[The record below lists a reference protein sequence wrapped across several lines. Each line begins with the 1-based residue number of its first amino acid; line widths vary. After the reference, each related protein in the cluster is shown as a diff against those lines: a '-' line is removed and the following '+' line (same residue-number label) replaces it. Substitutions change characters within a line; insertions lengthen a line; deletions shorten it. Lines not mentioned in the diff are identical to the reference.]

1 MKKILAALMCFL
13 MLVPTFAQKSD
24 AKVTMSEMEA
34 QKIVDFAK
42 EFGFFT
48 ELTAEDSVNPTP
60 ITRAQLATVVSRVI
74 GMEGM
79 SGSEMPFTDVP
90 DWAKDQVS
98 LMYDLGIMVGDGDGK
113 FMPGDPVTGGQAAK
127 IIVHILGYDLQAK
140 SLGGYPHGYMLQ
152 ADKLGL
158 FDGINVGFDEAVS
171 RFEVACMLYNA
182 AGVEMYKAVSYGD
195 STIFEPDGTDYLKTY
210 LDTDSGEGVLWAING
225 KTAAKG
231 VEADAGYAVID
242 GRTVKVSDNRFD
254 SMLGFRVKYFIRNN
268 GETGELVLL
277 KESDKNTV
285 TRIKKNELLT
295 ENSKFSLTNL
305 VYEKSAGGKE
315 ESLRVESD
323 LCYVYNGKYDFDFEK
338 RDFDFATGYVD
349 VIDHNLD
356 EIADVVLVWD
366 FENIAV
372 SGISGEKILGIY
384 NNRLDLALK
393 QEKYADV
400 ILPDGTRK
408 DASAIGE
415 IDAMD
420 VVSIAES
427 RDGELITI
435 IVCTNGISGT
445 VEAVDED
452 GYIWI
457 TGKNYRISDGYND
470 FVTRKIAKEVSPGFT
485 GEFYFDVTG
494 EIAAATE
501 KASSN
506 ELKYGFLLAVGEAG
520 KISEKM
526 EMLVMTNM
534 GSQKVFVTTDKIKF
548 THKDGETQRASAKDL
563 INGSDLCPSGTFEP
577 QIIQYRQNAE
587 EMITEIVCPGRS
599 GVLMY
604 DKDNFTLD
612 YEDSEGLMF
621 KVYSKALGP
630 ADPAKQYYPQFRIGG
645 GSTVFFV
652 PMKDGEPDLEK
663 CRVVDASYFEDN
675 ETYEGMK
682 FYDNDETLVSKAIVY
697 QPDTTDYSTRF
708 TRPDDLVLV
717 EKVYMAENEDGDWT
731 THIQG
736 YMSGGKFNSEFINT
750 DNTALGFGDI
760 VYAKYDMDGD
770 LYIDSASVLRRNNG
784 EAPLYY
790 KKNHS
795 GGGMWVEVWS
805 MDGIVYRRNGN
816 NISLYCGGDTIP
828 YAYTLN
834 RSPIVYII
842 NTENKEI
849 RLGKPDDI
857 LASSAY
863 LESDGTL
870 VGEYDGSRVFLN
882 NRFDYARE
890 AYVFE

>member
-1 MKKILAALMCFL
+1 MKKLISLLMCVL
-13 MLVPTFAQKSD
+13 MLVPTFTIKGD
-24 AKVTMSEMEA
+24 AAVTMSEMEA

-48 ELTAEDSVNPTP
+48 ELTAEDAVKPSP
-60 ITRAQLATVVSRVI
+60 ITRAQLATVISRVI

-98 LMYDLGIMVGDGDGK
+98 LMYSMGIMVGDGEGQ
-113 FMPGDPVTGGQAAK
+113 FMPSSPVTGAQAAK
-127 IIVHILGYDLQAK
+127 ILVHVLGYDLQAS
-140 SLGGYPHGYMLQ
+140 SLGGYPHGYMLE
-152 ADKLGL
+152 ADKLDL
-158 FDGINVGFDEAVS
+158 FEGINVNYNEAIS

-182 AGVEMYKAVSYGD
+182 VWVEMYKAVSYGD
-195 STIFEPDGTDYLKTY
+195 STIFEPDGKDYLETY
-210 LDTDSGEGVLWAING
+210 LETECGEGVLWAIYG
-225 KTAAKG
+225 KSAAKD
-231 VEADAGYAVID
+231 VRADIGYAVVD
-242 GRTVKVSDNRFD
+242 GRTVKVDGNKYD
-254 SMLGFRVKYFIRNN
+254 SMLGYRVKYFIRNSEN
-268 GETGELVLL
+268 EGTLVLL
-277 KESDKNTV
+277 TESEKNSV
-285 TRIKKNELLT
+285 KRIKRNELLT
-295 ENSKFSLTNL
+295 DSSDFTLTNI
-305 VYEKSAGGKE
+305 VYENEGQKSKSISVNSE
-315 ESLRVESD
+315 
-323 LCYVYNGKYDFDFEK
+323 LCYAYNGKYDFDFEK
-338 RDFDFATGYVD
+338 DDFDFATGYVD
-349 VIDHNLD
+349 IIDHDLD

-372 SGISGEKILGIY
+372 SSVSGEKILGIY
-384 NNRLDLALK
+384 NNRLDLGAL
-393 QEKYADV
+393 QEKYVD
-400 ILPDGTRK
+400 IIFPNGERK
-408 DASAIGE
+408 GSEAISE
-415 IDAMD
+415 INSMD
-420 VVSIAES
+420 VVSVAKS
-427 RDGELITI
+427 RDGEIITAV
-435 IVCTNGISGT
+435 VCTNGISGT
-445 VEAVDED
+445 VEAIDEE
-452 GYIWI
+452 GIWI
-457 TGKNYRISDGYND
+457 TGKSYRISEGYNE
-470 FVTRKIAKEVSPGFT
+470 FATKKIAKEVAPGFT

-494 EIAAATE
+494 EIAATTE
-501 KASSN
+501 KASAN
-506 ELKYGFLLAVGEAG
+506 ELKYGFLLDIGESG
-520 KISEKM
+520 KMSGKM
-526 EMLVMTNM
+526 EMLILTNM
-534 GSQKVFVTTDKIKF
+534 GSQKVYVTTDKIKF
-548 THKDGETQRASAKDL
+548 THKDGATQRDSAKDL
-563 INGSDLCPSGTFEP
+563 MNGSDLCPSGTFVP
-577 QIIQYRQNAE
+577 QIIQYRYNE
-587 EMITEIVCPGRS
+587 EEQVTEIVCPGTS

-604 DKDNFTLD
+604 DQDRFTLD
-612 YEDSEGLMF
+612 HEDSEGLIF

-697 QPDTTDYSTRF
+697 QPDTTDYSERF
-708 TRPDDLVLV
+708 TRPDDLVLI

-736 YMSGGKFNSEFINT
+736 YMSGGKFNSEIINT
-750 DNTALGFGDI
+750 DNTPLGFGDI
-760 VYAKYDMDGD
+760 VYAKYDMDGK
-770 LYIDSASVLRRNNG
+770 LYVDSASVLRRNDG

-805 MDGIVYRRNGN
+805 TDAIVYRRSGN
-816 NISLYCGGDTIP
+816 NLSLYCGGDTIP

-834 RSPIVYII
+834 RAPIIYII

-849 RLGKPDDI
+849 RLGKPSDI